1 MIQRSFAM
9 RDAIAPAP
17 SPTASRAR
25 RGSGGA
31 SSSSVARATAP
42 SRCPGASAP
51 GSVALALAVVLFG
64 CDTAPPAPEPNGRP
78 QHLPT
83 ATIRVGDLLLV
94 VEVADQEAECKKG
107 MMFRRHLGPDEAMLF
122 VFPRETDTPFW
133 MANCYV
139 DLDLAYIRADG
150 TIMQIEHMKAHN
162 RESVWSREPYC
173 FALEVPTG
181 WFEAHGIKVGETVE
195 IPEDVAASAQPRP

>member
-1 MIQRSFAM
+1 MIRETSVQPISAATRLKTF
-9 RDAIAPAP
+9 
-17 SPTASRAR
+17 
-25 RGSGGA
+25 GWSGALLLAALGA
-31 SSSSVARATAP
+31 AAAL
-42 SRCPGASAP
+42 RCS
-51 GSVALALAVVLFG
+51 
-64 CDTAPPAPEPNGRP
+64 DTAPPAPEPNGRP

-94 VEVADQEAECKKG
+94 VEVADQEPERKRG
-107 MMFRRHLGPDEAMLF
+107 MMFRRRLGPDEAMLF

-173 FALEVPTG
+173 FALEVPAG
-181 WFEAHGIKVGETVE
+181 WFEVHGIKVGETVE
-195 IPEDVAASAQPRP
+195 IPEDVAASTQPPHP